1 VRRVPTVIMDSTDE
15 KLLYTVPP
23 EADRRPP
30 NPGADPDLADAV
42 RLDETGSLPTTHV
55 PRIDRPA
62 DPTPDPS
69 DASSVPDSAAD
80 D

>member
-1 VRRVPTVIMDSTDE
+1 MVLMDSTDD

-23 EADRRPP
+23 EDDRRPP
-30 NPGADPDLADAV
+30 NPGADPDLAADSV
-42 RLDETGSLPTTHV
+42 RSEETRPVPTTHV

-62 DPTPDPS
+62 AEPTPDRS
-69 DASSVPDSAAD
+69 DASSLPDSAAD